1 MIENNSQVSG
11 LSTWVI
17 CTIQWDRDMIKI
29 DSLWRSEGV
38 KNSSSH
44 ILYLRIQ
51 LKMDVQILRK
61 QFGYTSINLKGS
73 DRSCIRGNHEHIEVD
88 IWVHLDMISIGMA
101 VWPWNTPTFR
111 NWVGKRSQ
119 QRRIRKSWVVR
130 GNSWVWLWTTEK
142 MCFKHAAFLERNAMK

>member
-29 DSLWRSEGV
+29 VFGEVRESRILVLTYCIWEY
-38 KNSSSH
+38 NS
-44 ILYLRIQ
+44 RW
-51 LKMDVQILRK
+51 MFK
-61 QFGYTSINLKGS
+61 QFGYTSIDLKGS
-73 DRSCIRGNHEHIEVD
+73 GRSCIRGSHEHIEVD
-88 IWVHLDMISIGMA
+88 IWVHLDMVSIGRA

-119 QRRIRKSWVVR
+119 KRRIRKSWVVR

-142 MCFKHAAFLERNAMK
+142 MCFKHAEFLERNGMK